1 MGDTE
6 AWASKCDENSVWLL
20 SRGWFSM
27 KIAYLLPNLH
37 ITGGARSAV
46 ELGGR
51 MMKRG
56 HEFNIL
62 IPSGRKKLNVAEGI
76 NVIECGW
83 KVSSPLLAVPTGLLG
98 MLQKMPPADIVIG
111 SMPTH
116 SLTAKFIGNRMGI
129 PAVNYVLGN
138 DVHFFDDNNFL
149 KSSFLVYLYKL
160 IAKFAIKSKYMIT
173 NSHQTA
179 VWLVSEGGNRPCA
192 IVNSGYNPELFF
204 PSSDKRLDRQAMRL
218 ITIGKKQ
225 PAKGFPDLIDALN
238 MVDQKEC
245 QFTLVVVSQDNLD
258 MSSAKFNFQI
268 EKPQSDVELA
278 NLYRS
283 GDIYINSSWSE
294 GFGLP
299 SLEAQ
304 ACGLAIVSTNCG
316 GVREFLKDGE
326 NSLIVPPRE
335 PLSLCRAIERL
346 IKDNKQ
352 RSRLIEAGLKSC
364 QKFTWEVVSAKFET
378 ILKEIKADFTDV

>member
-1 MGDTE
+1 
-6 AWASKCDENSVWLL
+6 
-20 SRGWFSM
+20 M

-37 ITGGARSAV
+37 ITGGARSAI

-51 MMKRG
+51 MVERG

-62 IPSGRKKLNVAEGI
+62 IPSGRKKLNVGSGI

-83 KVSSPLLAVPTGLLG
+83 KVSSPLLAVPLGLLG
-98 MLQKMPPADIVIG
+98 MQQKMPPADIVIG

-116 SLTAKFIGNRMGI
+116 SLMAIFIGNRKGI
-129 PAVNYVLGN
+129 PALNYVLGN
-138 DVHFFDDNNFL
+138 DIHFFDDHNFL

-160 IAKFAIKSKYMIT
+160 IAKFAIKSKYLIT

-179 VWLVSEGGNRPCA
+179 VWLVTEGGSRPRA
-192 IVNSGYNPELFF
+192 IVSSGYNPDYFF
-204 PSSDKRLDRQAMRL
+204 PKSDRGQIRQVKRL

-225 PAKGFPDLIDALN
+225 PAKGLPDLFDALN
-238 MVDQKEC
+238 LVDQKKH
-245 QFTLVVVSQDNLD
+245 QFKLIVVSQDKLD
-258 MSSAKFNFQI
+258 MTSANFDFEI
-268 EKPQSDVELA
+268 IKPVSDRELSDV
-278 NLYRS
+278 YRS
-283 GDIYINSSWSE
+283 GDIYVNSSWSE

-304 ACGLAIVSTNCG
+304 ACGLAVISTNCG

-335 PLSLCRAIERL
+335 PLSLCRAIEQL
-346 IKDNKQ
+346 IRDDKQ
-352 RSRLIEAGLKSC
+352 RSRLIESGLKSC
-364 QKFTWEVVSAKFET
+364 SEFTWESVSEKFE
-378 ILKEIKADFTDV
+378 IALEEIIADFTDV